1 MGGRCRSCKL
11 PGILFWFQK
20 NVFYFCCCCCWRWFP
35 FGLSLI
41 LDEPQLSEKV
51 KGDLSAG
58 CVYEAAE
65 RADGRPG
72 GAAAAGS
79 VHGSCGGQQ
88 RCSFSF
94 FSLAESSYRSASH
107 QVRIPLKLGCG
118 FFFFFF
124 FWEIG
129 EEFLVRRSGLL
140 AM

>member
-1 MGGRCRSCKL
+1 
-11 PGILFWFQK
+11 
-20 NVFYFCCCCCWRWFP
+20 
-35 FGLSLI
+35 LI
-41 LDEPQLSEKV
+41 LDEPQLSEEV
-51 KGDLSAG
+51 KGDLLAG

-72 GAAAAGS
+72 GAAANGS

-118 FFFFFF
+118 VFFFL
-124 FWEIG
+124 
-129 EEFLVRRSGLL
+129 FLGDWGGIPRKKKWVVSNVVFLRAIFQLFLKQLIFLFLLPSSIVREVGF
-140 AM
+140 